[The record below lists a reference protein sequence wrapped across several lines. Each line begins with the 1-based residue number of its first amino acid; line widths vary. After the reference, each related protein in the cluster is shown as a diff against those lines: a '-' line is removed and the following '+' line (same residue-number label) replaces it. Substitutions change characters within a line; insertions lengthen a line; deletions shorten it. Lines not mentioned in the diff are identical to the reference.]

1 MILKLAYTYLVV
13 GEFSFFDNNFI
24 TPKNWN
30 QVRCFST
37 GEVLNVYILYIIIQN
52 HNMEY
57 YSEMKGNGLL
67 IHTTTYI
74 SRELRWMKKVNS
86 KRLLLYNS
94 IFMKFLKWQNY
105 RNDEQIHHCLSLRRG
120 WEYERSDWG
129 FKSET
134 RRTLVVMDMFYI
146 LTLWIS
152 IAWL

>member
-1 MILKLAYTYLVV
+1 MHFDFKTGLYI
-13 GEFSFFDNNFI
+13 FSSWGIFFFNNNFV

-74 SRELRWMKKVNS
+74 SRELR
-86 KRLLLYNS
+86 
-94 IFMKFLKWQNY
+94 
-105 RNDEQIHHCLSLRRG
+105 
-120 WEYERSDWG
+120 
-129 FKSET
+129 
-134 RRTLVVMDMFYI
+134 
-146 LTLWIS
+146 
-152 IAWL
+152 